1 MGRPIVV
8 PVDDAKASRLSGPR
22 GSPMLVAAYGD
33 LSNIPTGIRSQKDIG
48 RPTTDTVIPAFRRD
62 AAAASPYGPAPRIAT
77 SATTR
82 SSTPRPHPAS
92 PSNRARSPTPRE
104 AGGGGVCPADRR
116 VRERAPP
123 PGPPPPPRHS
133 PPSHWTEDAS
143 RR

>member
-82 SSTPRPHPAS
+82 SSTHRAHPAS
-92 PSNRARSPTPRE
+92 SSNRGRSSTTRE
-104 AGGGGVCPADRR
+104 VAGGTVWPADRP
-116 VRERAPP
+116 VKEMAASPAAAPTT
-123 PGPPPPPRHS
+123 RHS
-133 PPSHWTEDAS
+133 P
-143 RR
+143 